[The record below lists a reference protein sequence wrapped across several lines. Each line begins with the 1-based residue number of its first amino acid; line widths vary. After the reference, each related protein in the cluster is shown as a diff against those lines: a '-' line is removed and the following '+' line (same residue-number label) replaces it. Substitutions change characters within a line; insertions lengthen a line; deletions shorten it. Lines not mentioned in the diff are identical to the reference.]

1 MQRTMTAKLKIQ
13 RTWFNYQSLMTRLHR
28 LLKGSMDYYCTATAS
43 IYYIYYDPV
52 TYEYLLYWLG
62 MIYPIR

>member
-1 MQRTMTAKLKIQ
+1 
-13 RTWFNYQSLMTRLHR
+13 
-28 LLKGSMDYYCTATAS
+28 MDYYCTATAS

-62 MIYPIR
+62 MIYPIRWAAYLSIEPILINGDDLWRVLEV